1 MSYFAYPGQEE
12 DDRPTFMEQAS
23 QEDWAEII
31 QQGRMIHFEPGTV
44 LVHAGEEDSSV
55 YILIQ
60 GSVEVMGRGTL
71 GFERQLA
78 IIPEGSVFGEIAFFD
93 QLPRLATIRGL
104 SPGKVLRLSR
114 NGLSRLAHQH
124 PQLAHQILLD
134 LGRILALRFR
144 ELPGK

>member
-1 MSYFAYPGQEE
+1 MSFFAYPGQEE
-12 DDRPTFMEQAS
+12 DESPKFLEQAS
-23 QEDWAEII
+23 EADWAQIL
-31 QQGRMIHFEPGTV
+31 QQGRLIHFDPGTV
-44 LVHAGEEDSSV
+44 LVEAGAEDSSV

-60 GSVEVMGRGTL
+60 GRVEVMGRSTL
-71 GFERQLA
+71 GFEQQLA
-78 IIPEGSVFGEIAFFD
+78 VIEEGSVFGEIAFFD

-104 SPGKVLRLSR
+104 SEGKVLRLSR

-144 ELPGK
+144 KLPGK